1 MKVLIVEDEIMAQ
14 KSLTRVLMQ
23 NFSDIEIIGYTDSIK
38 STVNWLKGNTQAVD
52 IIFMDVELA
61 DGVCFEIF
69 RQVEVNAKVIMTT
82 AYDSYALK
90 AFEAGSVDYLLK
102 PIDSSALKRAV
113 ARCRMSGGQLD
124 VDALV
129 KAIGGGYAK
138 KEYKERY
145 IVKFNDRIVPLEIS
159 NIAHIY
165 SEEKNNY
172 LVTFDG
178 HKYIIDSSLDL
189 IMDELNP
196 EQFFRI
202 SRGCIVALK
211 AITSIIKQPGGR
223 LRIVAAPEPGFD
235 LSVSRS
241 RVDDFLC
248 WLER

>member
-1 MKVLIVEDEIMAQ
+1 
-14 KSLTRVLMQ
+14 
-23 NFSDIEIIGYTDSIK
+23 
-38 STVNWLKGNTQAVD
+38 
-52 IIFMDVELA
+52 
-61 DGVCFEIF
+61 
-69 RQVEVNAKVIMTT
+69 
-82 AYDSYALK
+82 
-90 AFEAGSVDYLLK
+90 
-102 PIDSSALKRAV
+102 
-113 ARCRMSGGQLD
+113 MSGGQLD

-241 RVDDFLC
+241 RAEDFLR